1 MFQLFVVSA
10 RFQSNYYQDSF
21 LELVEITAEMVKLA
35 TSFFAVALCQLTGVS
50 SAVSLSNGS
59 VYLDPNRSAKERAD
73 DLVRLMTWEEKVG
86 QLGGIRR
93 LAETVNGKLSFNETS
108 FEEIRKTQNGQIGFG
123 APQNYAHELLP
134 IANKVRTEQINSTRL
149 GIPYITI
156 ADSVSGLMISGGTL
170 FPGAISMG
178 ATWNIPL
185 YEQAVAAIR
194 DENMAVGTHWVLSPE
209 VDLAKDPRNGRNGEM
224 FGEDPY
230 LVGEFATHYINT
242 MQEKDENGFV
252 KVATTIKHWVYG
264 SSSGGVNT
272 ASMQGGLNH
281 ILNDIGAPYVKAIK
295 EAKPLS
301 LMVSYASVDQIPMS
315 MNKYLNKKILRDLL
329 GFKGLIM
336 SDAGSIRNM
345 YTQSKVAQSFSDA
358 GLKAIRGG
366 LEHELSPRPPS
377 VFPTLISSVNNSEIA
392 DLINES
398 ARAILEVKFA
408 TGTFDLPLPSVE
420 KLNSTLR
427 NEKHLEVNRNIS
439 REAIVLL
446 QNDGTLPLRRSN
458 TSQIALLGPYA
469 DILNTG
475 QYAANNASDP
485 SYGDT
490 FRRSLERELGA
501 ENVRFVPGVDILSTN
516 DSSGI
521 DKAVS
526 TAIEVGQAIIVLGS
540 GWGSFD
546 NSFESLHRT
555 DGEGF
560 SHPDLGFPGLQQQ
573 LLDAVLD
580 AGVPTVLILSSGQT
594 FLLNESTKR
603 SKAILHSW
611 LAGEFTG
618 DSLVEILFG
627 DVNPSGKLTITFP
640 EADGAFPVAY
650 DYFPSD
656 DEGGF
661 GTATEFDW
669 HFPELTRY
677 APMRFGFGLSYTTF
691 NISSASIQCH
701 SDGSNITGSCGEN
714 SQVTV
719 TSTVTN
725 TGDVSGQEVVQ
736 LYYRPEYTQIEFPVM
751 KLIRFQKVE
760 VAAGESKQ
768 ISLTV
773 PCKELGYFIDGEWH
787 VETGLYNFWVGN
799 SARTEDLQGLNVTL
813 T

>member
-1 MFQLFVVSA
+1 MAKVLASLFAISLC
-10 RFQSNYYQDSF
+10 Q
-21 LELVEITAEMVKLA
+21 ITALA
-35 TSFFAVALCQLTGVS
+35 SVASQF
-50 SAVSLSNGS
+50 NGS
-59 VYLDPNRSAKERAD
+59 VYQDASRSPKERAD
-73 DLVRLMTWEEKVG
+73 DLLKLMTWEEKVG

-93 LAETVNGKLSFNETS
+93 LAERVNGALSYNETS

-123 APQNYAHELLP
+123 APTNYAHELLP
-134 IANKVRTEQINSTRL
+134 IANKVRAEQINNTRL

-156 ADSVSGLMISGGTL
+156 ADSVNGLMISGATI

-185 YEQAVAAIR
+185 YEQAIVAIR

-224 FGEDPY
+224 FGEDAY
-230 LVGEFATHYINT
+230 LVGEFASHYINT

-281 ILNDIGAPYVKAIK
+281 ILNDIGAPYVKAIR
-295 EAKPLS
+295 EARPLS

-315 MNKYLNKKILRDLL
+315 RNKYLNKDILRDLL

-345 YTQSKVAQSFSDA
+345 YTQSKVAKSYADA
-358 GLKAIRGG
+358 GLKALRGG

-377 VFPTLISSVNNSEIA
+377 AFPTLIDSINNTEIA
-392 DLINES
+392 GLIDE
-398 ARAILEVKFA
+398 AVHAILQIKFA
-408 TGTFDLPLPSVE
+408 TGTFDLPLPSIE
-420 KLNSTLR
+420 NMDATLR
-427 NEKHLEVNRNIS
+427 NERHLEINRNIS

-446 QNDGTLPLRRSN
+446 QNDGTLPLTKINVPRV
-458 TSQIALLGPYA
+458 ALLGPYA

-475 QYAANNASDP
+475 QYAANNASDS

-490 FRRSLERELGA
+490 FRTSLERELGA
-501 ENVRFVPGVDILSTN
+501 ENVKCVAGVDILSTN

-521 DKAVS
+521 DAAVA
-526 TAIEVGQAIIVLGS
+526 TAKEIGLAVVVLGS

-546 NSFESLHRT
+546 TSYESLHRT

-560 SHPDLGFPGLQQQ
+560 SHPDLGFPGLQQD

-580 AGVPTVLILSSGQT
+580 AGVPTVLVLSGGQT
-594 FLLNESTKR
+594 FLLNGSTKR
-603 SKAILHSW
+603 SKAILHTW
-611 LAGEFTG
+611 LAGEYTA
-618 DSLVEILFG
+618 DALVEILFG

-640 EADGAFPVAY
+640 EAEGAFPVAY
-650 DYFPSD
+650 DYFQSD

-661 GTATEFDW
+661 GTATQYDW
-669 HFPELTRY
+669 HLPELTRY
-677 APMRFGFGLSYTTF
+677 APIRFGFGLSYTTF
-691 NISSASIQCH
+691 NISSPSLTCQ
-701 SDGSNITGSCGEN
+701 STSNSSVSAVCDQN

-719 TSTVTN
+719 TVNVTN
-725 TGDVSGQEVVQ
+725 TGSVFGQEVVQ

-751 KLIRFQKVE
+751 KLIRFHKVGIE
-760 VAAGESKQ
+760 AGESEEVTL
-768 ISLTV
+768 SV
-773 PCKELGYFIDGEWH
+773 PYNELGYFVGGEWE
-787 VETGLYNFWVGN
+787 VERGLYNFWVG
-799 SARTEDLQGLNVTL
+799 SSSRSEDLQSLNATL
-813 T
+813 V

>member
-1 MFQLFVVSA
+1 
-10 RFQSNYYQDSF
+10 
-21 LELVEITAEMVKLA
+21 MVKLA
-35 TSFFAVALCQLTGVS
+35 FSFVAATICQLVS
-50 SAVSLSNGS
+50 SASVASQTKVSAR
-59 VYLDPNRSAKERAD
+59 LDASHSPKERAD
-73 DLVRLMTWEEKVG
+73 ELLRLLTWDEKVG

-93 LAETVNGKLSFNETS
+93 LAERVNGQLSYNQTS
-108 FEEIRKTQNGQIGFG
+108 FDEIRRTQNGQIGFG
-123 APQNYAHELLP
+123 APTNYAQELLP
-134 IANKVRTEQINSTRL
+134 IANNVRLEQINNTRL

-156 ADSVSGLMISGGTL
+156 ADSVNGLMVSGATL

-178 ATWNIPL
+178 STWNIPL

-194 DENMAVGTHWVLSPE
+194 DENMAMGTHWVLSPE

-242 MQEKDENGFV
+242 MQEEDENGFI

-295 EAKPLS
+295 EANPLS

-315 MNKYLNKKILRDLL
+315 RNKYLNKDVLRDLL

-345 YTQSKVAQSFSDA
+345 YTQSQVAKSFKDA
-358 GLKAIRGG
+358 GLKALRGG

-377 VFPTLISSVNNSEIA
+377 VFPTLIESVNNTEIA
-392 DLINES
+392 ALIDE
-398 ARAILEVKFA
+398 AVHAILEIKFA
-408 TGTFDLPLPSVE
+408 TGTFDLPLPTVE
-420 KLNSTLR
+420 NLNATLR
-427 NEKHLEVNRNIS
+427 NQKHLETNRNIS
-439 REAIVLL
+439 REAIVLI
-446 QNDGTLPLRRSN
+446 QNDGTLPLQRDNGPR
-458 TSQIALLGPYA
+458 IALLGPYA

-490 FRRSLERELGA
+490 FRRSLEHKLGA
-501 ENVRFVPGVDILSTN
+501 ENVKFVAGIDILSTN

-521 DKAVS
+521 DEAV
-526 TAIEVGQAIIVLGS
+526 AAAKDIGLAVIVLGS

-546 NSFESLHRT
+546 NSYESLHRT

-560 SHPDLGFPGLQQQ
+560 SHPDLGFPGLQQN

-580 AGVPTVLILSSGQT
+580 AGVTTVLVLSGGQT
-594 FLLNESTKR
+594 FLLDESTKR
-603 SKAILHSW
+603 SNAIFHTW
-611 LAGEFTG
+611 LGGEFTG

-627 DVNPSGKLTITFP
+627 DVTPSGKLTITFP
-640 EADGAFPVAY
+640 EAEGAFPVAY

-661 GTATEFDW
+661 GAATEYDW
-669 HFPELTRY
+669 HLPQLTRY
-677 APMRFGFGLSYTTF
+677 APLRFGFGLSYTSF
-691 NISSASIQCH
+691 NISSP
-701 SDGSNITGSCGEN
+701 TLTCGPVGRIGTSAACDQN
-714 SQVTV
+714 SQVIVTV
-719 TSTVTN
+719 QVSN
-725 TGDVSGQEVVQ
+725 TGEVSGKEVVQ

-751 KLIRFQKVE
+751 KLIRFEKIE
-760 VAAGESKQ
+760 VAAGESRDVR
-768 ISLTV
+768 LAV
-773 PCKELGYFIDGEWH
+773 PYEELGYFVDGAWE
-787 VETGLYNFWVGN
+787 VETGLYHFWVG
-799 SARTEDLQGLNVTL
+799 SSSRTEDLQQLNATL
-813 T
+813 V

>member
-1 MFQLFVVSA
+1 MARQLA
-10 RFQSNYYQDSF
+10 A
-21 LELVEITAEMVKLA
+21 L
-35 TSFFAVALCQLTGVS
+35 FAISLCQLTVHAS
-50 SAVSLSNGS
+50 ITPQFNHSLYQDAS
-59 VYLDPNRSAKERAD
+59 RSPKERAD
-73 DLVRLMTWEEKVG
+73 DLLALMTWEEKVG

-93 LAETVNGKLSFNETS
+93 LAERVNGALSYNETS

-123 APQNYAHELLP
+123 APTNYAYELLP
-134 IANKVRTEQINSTRL
+134 IANKVRTEQIKNTRL

-156 ADSVSGLMISGGTL
+156 ADSVNGLMISGATI

-178 ATWNIPL
+178 STWNIPL
-185 YEQAVAAIR
+185 YEQTIAAIR

-224 FGEDPY
+224 FGEDAY
-230 LVGEFATHYINT
+230 LVGEFASHYINT
-242 MQEKDENGFV
+242 MQEKDESGFV

-281 ILNDIGAPYVKAIK
+281 ILNDIGAPYVKAIR
-295 EAKPLS
+295 EANPLS

-315 MNKYLNKKILRDLL
+315 RNKYLNKVILRDLL

-345 YTQSKVAQSFSDA
+345 YTQSQVAKSYADA
-358 GLKAIRGG
+358 GLKALRGG

-377 VFPTLISSVNNSEIA
+377 AFPTLINSINNTEIA
-392 DLINES
+392 GLIDE
-398 ARAILEVKFA
+398 AVHAILQIKFA
-408 TGTFDLPLPSVE
+408 TGTFDLPLPSIE
-420 KLNSTLR
+420 NMNATLR
-427 NEKHLEVNRNIS
+427 NEKHLEINRNIS

-446 QNDGTLPLRRSN
+446 QNDGTLPLTRSN
-458 TSQIALLGPYA
+458 VPRVALLGPYA

-475 QYAANNASDP
+475 QYAANNASDS

-490 FRRSLERELGA
+490 FRTSLERELGA
-501 ENVRFVPGVDILSTN
+501 ENVNYVAGVDILSTN
-516 DSSGI
+516 DSSGM
-521 DKAVS
+521 DVAV
-526 TAIEVGQAIIVLGS
+526 AAAKEIGVAVVVLGS

-546 NSFESLHRT
+546 TSYESLHRT

-560 SHPDLGFPGLQQQ
+560 SHPDLGFPGLQQD

-580 AGVPTVLILSSGQT
+580 AGVPTVLVLSGGQT

-603 SKAILHSW
+603 SKAILHTW
-611 LAGEFTG
+611 LAGEYTA
-618 DSLVEILFG
+618 DALVEILFG

-661 GTATEFDW
+661 GTATQYDW
-669 HFPELTRY
+669 HLPELTRY
-677 APMRFGFGLSYTTF
+677 APIRFGFGLSYTTF
-691 NISSASIQCH
+691 NISSPSVVCQSASNSSISAVCDQ
-701 SDGSNITGSCGEN
+701 N

-719 TSTVTN
+719 TVEVSN
-725 TGDVSGQEVVQ
+725 TGSVFGQEVVQ
-736 LYYRPEYTQIEFPVM
+736 LYYRPEYTHIEFPVM
-751 KLIRFQKVE
+751 KLIRFHKVGI
-760 VAAGESKQ
+760 AAGESQKVE
-768 ISLTV
+768 LTV
-773 PCKELGYFIDGEWH
+773 PYNELGYFVDGEWV
-787 VETGLYNFWVGN
+787 VETGLYNFWVGG
-799 SARTEDLQGLNVTL
+799 SSRTEDLSSLNATL
-813 T
+813 V

>member
-1 MFQLFVVSA
+1 MAKLLAS
-10 RFQSNYYQDSF
+10 
-21 LELVEITAEMVKLA
+21 LLVI
-35 TSFFAVALCQLTGVS
+35 SLCQLTALASV
-50 SAVSLSNGS
+50 ALQFNGS
-59 VYLDPNRSAKERAD
+59 VYKDVSRAPEERAK
-73 DLVRLMTWEEKVG
+73 DLLKLMTWEEKVG

-93 LAETVNGKLSFNETS
+93 LAERVNGALSYNETS

-123 APQNYAHELLP
+123 APTNYAHELLP
-134 IANKVRTEQINSTRL
+134 IANKVRAEQINNTRL

-156 ADSVSGLMISGGTL
+156 ADSVNGLMISGATI

-185 YEQAVAAIR
+185 YEQAIAAIR

-224 FGEDPY
+224 FGEDTY
-230 LVGEFATHYINT
+230 LVGEFASHYINI

-281 ILNDIGAPYVKAIK
+281 ILNDIGAPYVKAIRD
-295 EAKPLS
+295 ASPLS

-315 MNKYLNKKILRDLL
+315 RNKYLNKDILRDLL

-345 YTQSKVAQSFSDA
+345 YTQSKVAKSYADA
-358 GLKAIRGG
+358 ALKALRGG
-366 LEHELSPRPPS
+366 LDHELSPRPPS
-377 VFPTLISSVNNSEIA
+377 AFPTLIDSINNTEIA
-392 DLINES
+392 GLIDE
-398 ARAILEVKFA
+398 AVHAILQIKFA

-420 KLNSTLR
+420 NMNATLR
-427 NEKHLEVNRNIS
+427 NEEHLEINRNIS

-446 QNDGTLPLRRSN
+446 QNDGTLPLKRGN
-458 TSQIALLGPYA
+458 VPGVALLGPYA

-490 FRRSLERELGA
+490 FRTSLERKLGA
-501 ENVRFVPGVDILSTN
+501 DNVKYVAGVDILSTN

-521 DKAVS
+521 ETAV
-526 TAIEVGQAIIVLGS
+526 AAAKEIGLAVVVLGS

-546 NSFESLHRT
+546 TTYESLHRT

-560 SHPDLGFPGLQQQ
+560 SHPDLGFPGLQQD

-580 AGVPTVLILSSGQT
+580 AGVPTVLVLSGGQT

-603 SKAILHSW
+603 SKAILHTW
-611 LAGEFTG
+611 LAGEYTA
-618 DSLVEILFG
+618 DSLIEILFG

-640 EADGAFPVAY
+640 EAEGAFPVAY

-661 GTATEFDW
+661 GTATQYDW
-669 HFPELTRY
+669 HLPELTRY
-677 APMRFGFGLSYTTF
+677 APIRFGFGLSYTIF
-691 NISSASIQCH
+691 NISSPSLACQSAGSSSAS
-701 SDGSNITGSCGEN
+701 TSCGQN
-714 SQVTV
+714 NQVTV
-719 TSTVTN
+719 TVTVSN
-725 TGDVSGQEVVQ
+725 TGSVSGQEIVQ

-751 KLIRFQKVE
+751 KLIRFHKV
-760 VAAGESKQ
+760 AITAGESKEVT
-768 ISLTV
+768 LTV
-773 PCKELGYFIDGEWH
+773 PYNELGYFVDGEWV
-787 VETGLYNFWVGN
+787 VETGLYNFWVG
-799 SARTEDLQGLNVTL
+799 SSSRTEDLQSLNATL
-813 T
+813 I

>member
-1 MFQLFVVSA
+1 
-10 RFQSNYYQDSF
+10 
-21 LELVEITAEMVKLA
+21 MVKLTA
-35 TSFFAVALCQLTGVS
+35 TLTAAALCQIAGLA
-50 SAVSLSNGS
+50 SAAFLSNNS
-59 VYLDPNRSAKERAD
+59 VYLDPTRSPKERAD
-73 DLVRLMTWEEKVG
+73 DLLRFMTWEEKVG

-93 LAETVNGKLSFNETS
+93 LAETVSGKVVHNETL

-123 APQNYAHELLP
+123 ASQNYAHDLLP
-134 IANKVRTEQINSTRL
+134 IANKVRAEQINNTRL

-156 ADSVSGLMISGGTL
+156 ADSVNGLWISGGTL

-178 ATWNIPL
+178 STWNIPL
-185 YEQAVAAIR
+185 YEQVIAAIR
-194 DENMAVGTHWVLSPE
+194 EENIAIGVHWVLSPE
-209 VDLAKDPRNGRNGEM
+209 VDLARDPRNGRNGEM
-224 FGEDPY
+224 FGEDSY

-242 MQEKDENGFV
+242 MQAKDEKGFV

-264 SSSGGVNT
+264 TSSGGVNT

-281 ILNDIGAPYVKAIK
+281 ILNDIGAPYVKALK
-295 EAKPLS
+295 EANPLS

-345 YTQSKVAQSFSDA
+345 YTQSKVAKSFSDA
-358 GLKAIRGG
+358 GLRAIRGG

-377 VFPTLISSVNNSEIA
+377 VLPTLIDSVSNTEIA
-392 DLINES
+392 ELIDES
-398 ARAILEVKFA
+398 VRAILQIKFA
-408 TGTFDLPLPSVE
+408 TGAFDLPLPSIE
-420 KLNSTLR
+420 NLNTTLR
-427 NEKHLEVNRNIS
+427 NERHLDINRNIS

-446 QNDGTLPLRRSN
+446 QNDGTLPLQQSSVSR
-458 TSQIALLGPYA
+458 IALLGPYA

-475 QYAANNASDP
+475 QYAANNASSS

-490 FRRSLERELGA
+490 FRRSLERELGK
-501 ENVRFVPGVDILSTN
+501 ENVRFIPGVDIARTN

-521 DKAVS
+521 SEAV
-526 TAIEVGQAIIVLGS
+526 AAAREIGLAVVVLGS

-546 NSFESLHRT
+546 NTYESLHRT

-580 AGVPTVLILSSGQT
+580 AGVPTVLVLSGGQT

-603 SKAILHSW
+603 AKAILHSW

-627 DVNPSGKLTITFP
+627 EVNPSGKLTITFP
-640 EADGAFPVAY
+640 EAEGAFPVAY

-661 GTATEFDW
+661 GAATEFDW

-677 APMRFGFGLSYTTF
+677 APIRFGFGLSYTTF
-691 NISSASIQCH
+691 NISSPSIKCTAS
-701 SDGSNITGSCGEN
+701 GSNSTSSTCNEK
-714 SQVTV
+714 SKVTV
-719 TSTVTN
+719 TATVTN
-725 TGDVSGQEVVQ
+725 TGDVAGKEVVQ
-736 LYYRPEYTQIEFPVM
+736 LYYRPEYAEIEFPVM
-751 KLIRFQKVE
+751 KLIRFEKVE
-760 VAAGESKQ
+760 VPAGDSKQ
-768 ISLTV
+768 VTLNV
-773 PCKELGYFIDGEWH
+773 PYTELGYYVDGEWQ
-787 VETGLYNFWVGN
+787 VETGLYNFWIG
-799 SARTEDLQGLNVTL
+799 SSSRTEDLQSLNATL
-813 T
+813 I

>member
-1 MFQLFVVSA
+1 MVRLTSSSLALAMGGMLALASA
-10 RFQSNYYQDSF
+10 ASN
-21 LELVEITAEMVKLA
+21 
-35 TSFFAVALCQLTGVS
+35 S
-50 SAVSLSNGS
+50 SGS
-59 VYLDPNRSAKERAD
+59 AYLDASPSPKERAD
-73 DLVRLMTWEEKVG
+73 DFLRLMTWEEKVG

-93 LAETVNGKLSFNETS
+93 LAENVNGKLSFNETS
-108 FEEIRKTQNGQIGFG
+108 FEEIRKTQNGQIGDRGFG
-123 APQNYAHELLP
+123 APTNYAQDLLP
-134 IANKVRTEQINSTRL
+134 IANRVRSEQINNTRL
-149 GIPYITI
+149 SIPYITI
-156 ADSVSGLMISGGTL
+156 ADSVNGLMISGGTL
-170 FPGAISMG
+170 FPGAIAMG
-178 ATWNIPL
+178 STWNIPL
-185 YEQAVAAIR
+185 YEQAIAAIR
-194 DENMAVGTHWVLSPE
+194 DENMAMGTHWVLSPE

-224 FGEDPY
+224 YGEDPY

-242 MQEKDENGFV
+242 MQQKDENGFV

-295 EAKPLS
+295 ESNPLS

-315 MNKYLNKKILRDLL
+315 RNRYLNKDVLRDLL

-345 YTQSKVAQSFSDA
+345 YTQSKVAKSFADA
-358 GLKAIRGG
+358 GVKALRGG

-377 VFPTLISSVNNSEIA
+377 VFPTLIDSVNDTEIVGLVDEA
-392 DLINES
+392 V
-398 ARAILEVKFA
+398 RAILEIKFV
-408 TGTFDLPLPSVE
+408 TGTFDLPLPTGE
-420 KLNSTLR
+420 TLNATLR
-427 NEKHLEVNRNIS
+427 SEKHLDINRNVS

-446 QNDGTLPLRRSN
+446 QNDGTLPLQRSN
-458 TSQIALLGPYA
+458 VPRVALLGPYA

-501 ENVRFVPGVDILSTN
+501 ENVKFVAGVDVLRTN

-521 DKAVS
+521 ADGVAAAKEAGLAV
-526 TAIEVGQAIIVLGS
+526 VVLGS

-546 NSFESLHRT
+546 NTYESLHRT

-560 SHPDLGFPGLQQQ
+560 SHPDLGFPGLQQD

-580 AGVPTVLILSSGQT
+580 AGIPTVLVLSGGQT
-594 FLLNESTKR
+594 FLLRESTRR
-603 SKAILHSW
+603 SKAILHTW
-611 LAGEFTG
+611 LAGEFTA
-618 DSLVEILFG
+618 DALVEILFG
-627 DVNPSGKLTITFP
+627 YVNPSGKLTITFP
-640 EADGAFPVAY
+640 EAAGAFPVAY

-661 GTATEFDW
+661 GAATEYDW

-677 APMRFGFGLSYTTF
+677 APIRFGFGLSYTTF
-691 NISSASIQCH
+691 NISAPSISCQAA
-701 SDGSNITGSCGEN
+701 GSSNGTLSTCDEK

-719 TSTVTN
+719 TVTVSN
-725 TGDVSGQEVVQ
+725 TGDVAGKEVVQ

-751 KLIRFQKVE
+751 KLVRFDKVE
-760 VAAGESKQ
+760 ILPGEPKSV
-768 ISLTV
+768 SLTV
-773 PCKELGYFIDGEWH
+773 PYEELGYFVDGEWV

-799 SARTEDLQGLNVTL
+799 SSRGEDLQALNVTL
-813 T
+813 V

>member
-1 MFQLFVVSA
+1 MAKSLASFFVISLC
-10 RFQSNYYQDSF
+10 Q
-21 LELVEITAEMVKLA
+21 ITALA
-35 TSFFAVALCQLTGVS
+35 SVASQF
-50 SAVSLSNGS
+50 NGS
-59 VYLDPNRSAKERAD
+59 VYQDASRSPEERAD
-73 DLVRLMTWEEKVG
+73 DLLKLMTWEEKVG
-86 QLGGIRR
+86 QLGGVRR
-93 LAETVNGKLSFNETS
+93 LAERVNGALSYNETS

-123 APQNYAHELLP
+123 APTNYAYELLP
-134 IANKVRTEQINSTRL
+134 IANMVRAEQINNTRL

-156 ADSVSGLMISGGTL
+156 ADSVNGLMISGATI

-185 YEQAVAAIR
+185 YEQAIAAIR
-194 DENMAVGTHWVLSPE
+194 DENIAVGTHWVLSPE

-224 FGEDPY
+224 FGEDSY
-230 LVGEFATHYINT
+230 LVGEFASHYINT

-281 ILNDIGAPYVKAIK
+281 ILNDIGAPYVKAIR
-295 EAKPLS
+295 EANPLS

-315 MNKYLNKKILRDLL
+315 RNKYLNKDILRDLL

-345 YTQSKVAQSFSDA
+345 YTQSKVAKSYADA
-358 GLKAIRGG
+358 GLKALRGG

-377 VFPTLISSVNNSEIA
+377 AFPTLIDSINNTEIA
-392 DLINES
+392 GLIDE
-398 ARAILEVKFA
+398 AVHAILQIKFA

-420 KLNSTLR
+420 NMNATLR
-427 NEKHLEVNRNIS
+427 NEKHLEINRNVS
-439 REAIVLL
+439 REAIILL
-446 QNDGTLPLRRSN
+446 QNDGTLPLTKSN
-458 TSQIALLGPYA
+458 VPRVALLGPYA

-475 QYAANNASDP
+475 QYAANNASDS

-490 FRRSLERELGA
+490 FRTSLERELGA
-501 ENVRFVPGVDILSTN
+501 ENVKYVAGVDILSTN

-521 DKAVS
+521 DSAVA
-526 TAIEVGQAIIVLGS
+526 TAKEIGLAVVVLGS

-546 NSFESLHRT
+546 TSYESLHRT

-560 SHPDLGFPGLQQQ
+560 SHPDLGFPGLQQD

-580 AGVPTVLILSSGQT
+580 AGVPAVLVLSGGQT

-603 SKAILHSW
+603 SKAILHTW
-611 LAGEFTG
+611 LAGEYTA
-618 DSLVEILFG
+618 DALVEILFG
-627 DVNPSGKLTITFP
+627 NVNPSGKLTITSP
-640 EADGAFPVAY
+640 EAEGAFPVAY

-661 GTATEFDW
+661 GTATQYDW
-669 HFPELTRY
+669 HLPELTRY
-677 APMRFGFGLSYTTF
+677 APIRFGFGLSYTTF
-691 NISSASIQCH
+691 NISSSSLTCQ
-701 SDGSNITGSCGEN
+701 STSNSSVSAVCNQN

-719 TSTVTN
+719 TVNVTN
-725 TGDVSGQEVVQ
+725 TGSVFGQQVVQ

-751 KLIRFQKVE
+751 KLIRFHKVGIE
-760 VAAGESKQ
+760 AGESKEVTL
-768 ISLTV
+768 SV
-773 PCKELGYFIDGEWH
+773 PYNELGYFLDGEWQ
-787 VETGLYNFWVGN
+787 VETGLYNFWVG
-799 SARTEDLQGLNVTL
+799 SSSRTEDLQSLNATL
-813 T
+813 V

>member
-1 MFQLFVVSA
+1 MAKVLASLFAISLC
-10 RFQSNYYQDSF
+10 Q
-21 LELVEITAEMVKLA
+21 ITALA
-35 TSFFAVALCQLTGVS
+35 SVASQF
-50 SAVSLSNGS
+50 NGS
-59 VYLDPNRSAKERAD
+59 VYQDASRSPKERAD
-73 DLVRLMTWEEKVG
+73 DLLKLMTWEEKVG

-93 LAETVNGKLSFNETS
+93 LAERVNGALSYNETS

-123 APQNYAHELLP
+123 APTNYAYELLP
-134 IANKVRTEQINSTRL
+134 IANKVRAEQTNNTRL

-156 ADSVSGLMISGGTL
+156 ADSVNGLMISGATI

-185 YEQAVAAIR
+185 YEQAIVAIR

-224 FGEDPY
+224 FGEDTY
-230 LVGEFATHYINT
+230 LVGEFASHYINT

-281 ILNDIGAPYVKAIK
+281 ILNDIGAPYVKAIR
-295 EAKPLS
+295 EASPLS
-301 LMVSYASVDQIPMS
+301 LMVSYASVDQVPMS
-315 MNKYLNKKILRDLL
+315 RNKYLNKDILRDLL

-345 YTQSKVAQSFSDA
+345 YTQSKVAKSYADA
-358 GLKAIRGG
+358 GLKALRGG

-377 VFPTLISSVNNSEIA
+377 AFPTLIDSINNTEIA
-392 DLINES
+392 GLIDE
-398 ARAILEVKFA
+398 AVHAILQIKFA
-408 TGTFDLPLPSVE
+408 TGTFDLPLPSIE
-420 KLNSTLR
+420 NMNATLR
-427 NEKHLEVNRNIS
+427 NEKHLEINRNIS

-446 QNDGTLPLRRSN
+446 QNDGTLPLTKSN
-458 TSQIALLGPYA
+458 VPRVALLGPYA

-475 QYAANNASDP
+475 QYAAKNASDS

-490 FRRSLERELGA
+490 FRTSLERELGF
-501 ENVRFVPGVDILSTN
+501 ENVKYVAGVDILSTN

-521 DKAVS
+521 DAAVA
-526 TAIEVGQAIIVLGS
+526 TAKEIGLAVVVLGS

-546 NSFESLHRT
+546 TSYESLHRT

-560 SHPDLGFPGLQQQ
+560 SHPDLGFPGLQQD
-573 LLDAVLD
+573 LLDSVLD
-580 AGVPTVLILSSGQT
+580 AGVPTILVLSGGQT

-603 SKAILHSW
+603 SKAILHTW
-611 LAGEFTG
+611 LAGEYTA
-618 DSLVEILFG
+618 DAMVEILFG

-640 EADGAFPVAY
+640 EAEGAFPVAY

-661 GTATEFDW
+661 GTATQYDW
-669 HFPELTRY
+669 HLPELTRY
-677 APMRFGFGLSYTTF
+677 APIRFGFGLSYTTF
-691 NISSASIQCH
+691 NISLPSLACQSASNSSVSAVCDQ
-701 SDGSNITGSCGEN
+701 N

-719 TSTVTN
+719 TVDVIN
-725 TGDVSGQEVVQ
+725 TGSVFGQQVVQ

-751 KLIRFQKVE
+751 KLTRFHKVGIK
-760 VAAGESKQ
+760 AGESKEVTL
-768 ISLTV
+768 SV
-773 PCKELGYFIDGEWH
+773 PYNELGYFVGGEWE
-787 VETGLYNFWVGN
+787 VETGLYNFWVG
-799 SARTEDLQGLNVTL
+799 SSSRTEDLQSLNATL
-813 T
+813 V